1 MRGIDFR
8 EARARV
14 RIGEVLALMGY
25 QWRRLVGG
33 AQARGPCPLHRSRS
47 ASSRAFAVHL
57 GKNVYHC
64 FVCGAAGNAL
74 DLWAGWTRQSC
85 YAAVVDLYQR
95 LGRDIPWL
103 PVPRGRTRA
112 TLPICPRRTNE
123 ELNHARSL
131 NANEPTT
138 SGS

>member
-14 RIGEVLALMGY
+14 RIGEVLGLMGCEL
-25 QWRRLVGG
+25 RRVMGE
-33 AQARGPCPLHRSRS
+33 QARGPCPLHRSRS
-47 ASSRAFAVHL
+47 ATSRVFAVHL

-64 FVCGAAGNAL
+64 FACGAGGNAL
-74 DLWAGWTRQSC
+74 DLWAAWTRQSC

-103 PVPRGRTRA
+103 SVPRGRTS
-112 TLPICPRRTNE
+112 TTSPVCLRRINE
-123 ELNHARSL
+123 ESNHA
-131 NANEPTT
+131 
-138 SGS
+138 

>member
-8 EARARV
+8 EAQARV

-25 QWRRLVGG
+25 EVRRLVG

-64 FVCGAAGNAL
+64 FACGAGGNAL
-74 DLWAGWTRQSC
+74 DLWAAWTRQSC
-85 YAAVVDLYQR
+85 YVAVVDLYQR

-103 PVPRGRTRA
+103 PDPRGRTRA
-112 TLPICPRRTNE
+112 TLQSAPSEPPR
-123 ELNHARSL
+123 S
-131 NANEPTT
+131 
-138 SGS
+138 